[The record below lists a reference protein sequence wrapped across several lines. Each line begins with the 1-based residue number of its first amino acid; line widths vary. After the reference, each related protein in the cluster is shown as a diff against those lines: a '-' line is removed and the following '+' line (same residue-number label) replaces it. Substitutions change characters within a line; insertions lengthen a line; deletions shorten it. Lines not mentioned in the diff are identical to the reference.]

1 MANYNKY
8 INTFQTSGETTDLQE
23 WDTYIDS
30 EAAGFPNVAYLE
42 TSDMVKYRKFSQRV
56 PYGTILYDDLSITL
70 PTESIDTT
78 KEPLAMLCVEKSE
91 ALDHVPRWFLTDGVI
106 ISGYTSL
113 NKTLMSPKVTTPA
126 QSTLSFPSGY
136 VKTNSTDLTNSELW
150 NGAERTELIYG
161 ANSGDTQ
168 MNAATFAHNYNLEH
182 LDTTVY
188 VPAIGE
194 LATAFSSIERFLY
207 FRTRLEAINTAYGT
221 TKVTTL
227 KSIYDYTSPGFT
239 SSNFYDESIKHMN
252 RYLNVKYINNSSS
265 SYPLTT
271 IAINTERYDTAS
283 INAACGLLFLKIN
296 D

>member
-23 WDTYIDS
+23 WNTYIDS

-42 TSDMVKYRKFSQRV
+42 TSDIVKYTKFSQRV

-78 KEPLAMLCVEKSE
+78 KEPLAMCCVEKSE
-91 ALDHVPRWFLTDGVI
+91 ALDSVPRWFLTAGVLN
-106 ISGYTSL
+106 SGYTSL
-113 NKTLMSPKVTTPA
+113 SKTFLSPKITTPA
-126 QSTLSFPSGY
+126 STTLSFLSGY
-136 VKTNSTDLTNSELW
+136 VKTDSTDLTNSELW

-182 LDTTVY
+182 PDTTIY

-194 LATAFSSIERFLY
+194 LVTAFSSVERFLY
-207 FRTRLEAINTAYGT
+207 FRTRLEAINTAYGVS
-221 TKVTTL
+221 KVTIL
-227 KSIYDYTSPGFT
+227 KAEKDYSSGGFT
-239 SSNFYDESIKHMN
+239 SSNFYDVSTKHMN
-252 RYLNVKYINNSSS
+252 RCLKIHYPNNTG

-271 IAINTERYDTAS
+271 VAIDTDRYDTAS
-283 INAACGLLFLKIN
+283 INASSGLLFLKIN
-296 D
+296 

>member
-30 EAAGFPNVAYLE
+30 AAAGFPNVAYLE
-42 TSDMVKYRKFSQRV
+42 TSDIVKYTKFSQRV

-91 ALDHVPRWFLTDGVI
+91 ALDRVPRWFLTAGVLN
-106 ISGYTSL
+106 SDYTSL
-113 NKTLMSPKVTTPA
+113 SKKILLKRNITTPA
-126 QSTLSFPSGY
+126 STTLSFPSGY

-182 LDTTVY
+182 LDTTIY

-207 FRTRLEAINTAYGT
+207 FRTRLEAINTAYGVS
-221 TKVTTL
+221 KVTIFKGEREYCTG
-227 KSIYDYTSPGFT
+227 GFT
-239 SSNFYDESIKHMN
+239 SSNFYDDGFKHMN
-252 RYLNVKYINNSSS
+252 MFIKIQYPDNTSN
-265 SYPLTT
+265 YPLTSV
-271 IAINTERYDTAS
+271 AIDTERYDAS
-283 INAACGLLFLKIN
+283 TINEGSGLFFLKIN
-296 D
+296 